1 MNGRIFGI
9 MDHKDNFV
17 STLNNEEHDE
27 LINLYQAILT
37 MQTPEELHSFFTD
50 LCSVNELKAMLH
62 RWQIV
67 LRIDKGMSYEEI
79 IKRLTPAEGV
89 SKSTVS
95 STTISRVKNCYNNQ
109 DGGYRTA
116 LNRLKNKNLDI

>member
-1 MNGRIFGI
+1 MI
-9 MDHKDNFV
+9 MENKDNFL
-17 STLNNEEHDE
+17 STLNNDEYDE

-37 MQTPEELHSFFTD
+37 MQTPEELHSFFAD

-116 LNRLKNKNLDI
+116 LDRLKNKKLDI